1 MDIVIFKDLT
11 TSDQVQE
18 LKKEAEKYTGLYVDM
33 NEPEQRKYVKEK
45 ADLINQLLK
54 KVDRKRI
61 DAAKEY
67 KLAVEKEA
75 ASITE
80 DLNIA
85 NMPFT
90 LLIDEHK
97 AERKKILDAEKARK
111 QAILDAEQY
120 ELDHEMAILMNIKF
134 EADKAQAEKE
144 KAEYEA
150 KLKADA
156 IKEQA
161 AQAERD
167 RINAEAR
174 EAQQKQSILDSL
186 QRERDLAAQAESD
199 KKQAAID
206 AEQARLKSIED
217 ERLAGIERQRLAQKA
232 IDDEAAARAA
242 NIEHLKKINN
252 EALDSLLKVTT
263 LPAEQLK
270 MIIRAVAK
278 NEISHIKI
286 NY

>member
-11 TSDQVQE
+11 TSDQIQE

-61 DAAKEY
+61 DAVKEY

-111 QAILDAEQY
+111 QAILDVEQY
-120 ELDHEMAILMNIKF
+120 EIDHEIAILMNVKF
-134 EADKAQAEKE
+134 EADKAQAERE
-144 KAEYEA
+144 KSEYEA

-167 RINAEAR
+167 RIAAQAR
-174 EAQQKQSILDSL
+174 EEQQKQAL
-186 QRERDLAAQAESD
+186 
-199 KKQAAID
+199 ID
-206 AEQARLKSIED
+206 AENNRIAYAKAAEEKRINDIEAAKQAEIQRQEQEKQRIADEEA
-217 ERLAGIERQRLAQKA
+217 ERL
-232 IDDEAAARAA
+232 A
-242 NIEHLKKINN
+242 NIEHLKRINN
-252 EALDSLLKVTT
+252 EALDSLLNVTT
-263 LPAEQLK
+263 LPVQQLK
-270 MIIRAVAK
+270 MIIRAIAK
-278 NEISHIKI
+278 KEISHIKI